1 MSNKYKKLKG
11 ESLMKNYQVKVTEEW
26 VKGYNTV
33 LDLLLKQEGLNGVKL
48 FDKMR
53 NINFVEI
60 PEEDTEQTVTD
71 STNEE

>member
-1 MSNKYKKLKG
+1 
-11 ESLMKNYQVKVTEEW
+11 MKNYQVKVTEEW

>member
-1 MSNKYKKLKG
+1 VSNKYKKLKG

>member
-1 MSNKYKKLKG
+1 
-11 ESLMKNYQVKVTEEW
+11 MKNYQVKVTEEW

-53 NINFVEI
+53 NINLVEI